1 MPRKKG
7 ISNSSVFFDKSKNRW
22 ITQTY
27 YIDAL
32 TNKKRKKSKNFRT
45 EEEAKKYL
53 DIIHLQKEDSNY
65 MKNKGIQLIDL
76 MRTRVKRKLDMNLIS
91 ENQYYR
97 TEQTLKTIEKN
108 YLAQTNIEDITTE
121 QIQDYF
127 NGLTEH
133 YSNSSIKKFHEQ
145 FKQAFDYA
153 ERKGYLIKNPMID
166 FIKPKSK
173 KQDKIVRALTV
184 EEQQAFTDCLLKKDI
199 KKYAYRNAFLIQMYM
214 GLRIGE
220 VMALKK
226 GDIDLEHNLM
236 KIQRTITTGK
246 NSKAVMGDSTKTYA
260 GIREIPIPR
269 FIKPYIIEQLKESN
283 KHHDNLLF
291 ESKEGTLVD
300 GRIANSILKKTLE
313 KELGITGIS
322 THSLRHTFGTRCVE
336 AGMRAVALQRLMGH
350 KDVSVTLNTYTS
362 VFNKYKQSELEKVND
377 YYVENDLF
385 NDFTE
390 LLNEYNSNPN
400 EKNINEIER

>member
-1 MPRKKG
+1 M
-7 ISNSSVFFDKSKNRW
+7 
-22 ITQTY
+22 Q
-27 YIDAL
+27 
-32 TNKKRKKSKNFRT
+32 
-45 EEEAKKYL
+45 
-53 DIIHLQKEDSNY
+53 
-65 MKNKGIQLIDL
+65 
-76 MRTRVKRKLDMNLIS
+76 
-91 ENQYYR
+91 
-97 TEQTLKTIEKN
+97 
-108 YLAQTNIEDITTE
+108 
-121 QIQDYF
+121 
-127 NGLTEH
+127 
-133 YSNSSIKKFHEQ
+133 
-145 FKQAFDYA
+145 
-153 ERKGYLIKNPMID
+153 
-166 FIKPKSK
+166 
-173 KQDKIVRALTV
+173 
-184 EEQQAFTDCLLKKDI
+184 
-199 KKYAYRNAFLIQMYM
+199 
-214 GLRIGE
+214 
-220 VMALKK
+220 
-226 GDIDLEHNLM
+226 
-236 KIQRTITTGK
+236 
-246 NSKAVMGDSTKTYA
+246 
-260 GIREIPIPR
+260 
-269 FIKPYIIEQLKESN
+269 IEQLKESN